1 MPAREDELGV
11 LWLKEAQASGKKY
24 MSGRLTIGDESVAV
38 VVFKNEYKQEGERT
52 PDYRVYRSQPRQDT
66 PTRNAERGQGT
77 HDRSRDAQSCGFDDL
92 DDEIPF

>member
-1 MPAREDELGV
+1 MPARNDELGG

-24 MSGRLTIGDESVAV
+24 MSGRLTIGDESVDV

-52 PDYRVYRSQPRQDT
+52 PDYRVYRSQPRQDA
-66 PTRNAERGQGT
+66 PTRNAERGQVT
-77 HDRSRDAQSCGFDDL
+77 HDASRQAQSGSLNDL